1 MQSPAPPMF
10 ESDPDVENVLR
21 EPAVAS
27 LVAKGAPVFVA
38 AGAPARVIYA
48 TPAARA
54 FFDAADDAAL
64 SAKLF
69 ASGDQGAKRLLE
81 LSAILRIDAPPRLEK
96 LRFALGR
103 RVETLTCLCRRAG
116 AERPLLVVGAL
127 GVQVAAAAP
136 TPALIFPSV
145 FSPPVSPVNPQPATP
160 DALNVAAGESAE
172 IPQAPPSEAPSAEAP
187 PAPSVD
193 GVETPMEAA
202 TEIDESRSP
211 DETPAARPLP
221 APATAQAPPLRS
233 LAEVEAEFATRFAGM
248 PSVRFLWKTDA
259 EARFR
264 EITGQ
269 LCEAV
274 GCDSGALIGKSF
286 PDHAR
291 FAGADPEGAM
301 AAAFAR
307 RETWSGLGLTWPVA
321 GSSAAVPI
329 SLGGVPSFDREKT
342 FDGFRGFGVIRIH
355 ALEPRVAETTPQPA
369 AIEEPTIE
377 ASEAAHS
384 GVDSGLEPRTDAPV
398 PDAGQTATDAPD
410 QDTPPSAA
418 AAQSDSC
425 SADIACESGDST
437 AAASPST
444 EPPANPVDP
453 QLSPTAADAEK
464 PAPAVLQALDNVVR
478 LRPLVAQPSPPPSP
492 DPEPRVTESGSRMV
506 ELTPSERQAFG
517 DIARALGAKPIH
529 EDALSRK
536 AAANQPANDPGEA
549 PAETVVDD
557 AETPTSGHPAAELS
571 ASDEDDPLDREDAA
585 ASPPEYIVRVA
596 ETGAPIAEPPTP
608 PPPAASLAEAAAA
621 NEPEASYEAEIARN
635 AATVLEKIPFGV
647 MVSRLEAP
655 IYLNRA
661 LLDMLGFKSADL
673 FHEAGGL
680 ERMFHGRQAEDLASA
695 ANGGSIPVVAA
706 SGDVIPAETRLHAIE
721 WDGAPATLMSFRK
734 PSDMDLL
741 PHVRSLEAELR
752 QGETQNRELHAILD
766 TATDGVVTLDQ
777 NGRILSLNRAGE
789 ALFGY
794 EQNEVAGEPF
804 ATLLAPESQNVA
816 NEYLAGLQANGVAS
830 LLNDGREAFGRARR
844 GGVIPL
850 FMTLGR
856 LGVDGRKYCAVL
868 RDMTQWKKAEREL
881 RDARRDA
888 ERASQ
893 LKSDFLAKISH
904 EIRTPLNAIIGFAE
918 VIMEERFGP
927 VGNERYKDYL
937 KDIHASGGH
946 VMSLVNDLLDLS
958 KIEAGKA
965 DLSFVAVDAN
975 KVVSECV
982 SMIQPQAAA
991 ERVIVRLSL
1000 APRLPK
1006 IVVDERSLRQIVIN
1020 ILSNAV
1026 KFNRSGGQVIVSSA
1040 LTDSGSAVLRV
1051 KDTGIGMTEAEVKI
1065 ALEPFMQI
1073 QTSRSHGGTGLGLPL
1088 TKALVEANRANFSIR
1103 SKKEEG
1109 TLVEVSFPS
1118 PRVLAE

>member
-1 MQSPAPPMF
+1 MQSPAPPMS
-10 ESDPDVENVLR
+10 ESDPDVENVLK

-145 FSPPVSPVNPQPATP
+145 FSPPVSQPATP
-160 DALNVAAGESAE
+160 DALHVAAGESAE
-172 IPQAPPSEAPSAEAP
+172 IPQAPPSEAP

-193 GVETPMEAA
+193 GVETPTEAA

-259 EARFR
+259 EARLR

-384 GVDSGLEPRTDAPV
+384 GVDSGLEPRTDAPI

-410 QDTPPSAA
+410 QDTPPAA
-418 AAQSDSC
+418 TAPSVSHAAE
-425 SADIACESGDST
+425 IVRETGDST

-444 EPPANPVDP
+444 EPSANPGDP
-453 QLSPTAADAEK
+453 QLSPIAADEEK
-464 PAPAVLQALDNVVR
+464 PAPPVLQALDNVVR
-478 LRPLVAQPSPPPSP
+478 LRPLVAQALSPPSP

-549 PAETVVDD
+549 PAESVVDD
-557 AETPTSGHPAAELS
+557 AETPTSGHPAPELS
-571 ASDEDDPLDREDAA
+571 SSDEDDPLDREDAA

-596 ETGAPIAEPPTP
+596 ETGAPIAATGGLVAEPPAP

-621 NEPEASYEAEIARN
+621 NEPEASHEAEIARN